1 MLMRERTLI
10 NVSNFP
16 VSRFE
21 NYSIIRIVIFNIL
34 FPFPLPPLFFLS
46 KKTTRNNI
54 ISLRN
59 KKKNI
64 YIQNAGSN
72 FNIHFLLPLEK
83 CSKYRKYRIER
94 YWAASSIRIFTNSVK
109 TVIVTKGRSR

>member
-21 NYSIIRIVIFNIL
+21 NYLIIRIVIFNIL
-34 FPFPLPPLFFLS
+34 FPFPPLLPPSSSSFFLS

-54 ISLRN
+54 ISLA
-59 KKKNI
+59 K
-64 YIQNAGSN
+64 
-72 FNIHFLLPLEK
+72 
-83 CSKYRKYRIER
+83 
-94 YWAASSIRIFTNSVK
+94 
-109 TVIVTKGRSR
+109 